1 MRKLWLII
9 CLLVVVIIAGAIYYF
24 VKVVNTVDRVVDQ
37 TVQSLKDRQAK
48 IGNVLDEAAQAGRT
62 PESLGGADE
71 DYYADMDYGVT
82 KNPQAVFASIKDY
95 LQPNATP
102 ADAVH
107 AAVVGRNNWV
117 AWTAG
122 NDALWDSLSVS
133 SVGNLDLVKTVSNY
147 GKWTRKNR
155 WSWFGLVNEPCFKF
169 SDKGRPDR
177 FGLILDER
185 DNSQAG
191 CKDDPFENEQKY
203 PGVKVGAR
211 GTTFKDGKTLPVGS
225 YYGYAT
231 GVVGLRLFPN
241 PNFDEKAEEEWMKHV
256 GPDGI
261 NHDYYENKSYYNNAK
276 LVKPYRV
283 GMSCGFCHVGPN
295 PTHPP
300 KDPENPQWAELNSNP
315 GAQWFWISR
324 IFMFDQDKQ
333 SFVWQLFNTSRPGAL
348 DTSLVS
354 SDQINNPRT
363 MNAIYNL
370 HARLQIGKLWGHEEL
385 AGGSKDNAQFNDYAG
400 NGKPLR
406 DASLLTELYSA
417 PNITRTTHVLKDGS
431 DAVGAL
437 GALNRV
443 YVNIGLDSQEWLL
456 HFFPLI
462 GGASLPYTQISPI
475 TIAAMR
481 KNSVYWKAN
490 ELQTPDVALFFLA
503 ATPPDDLVKAP
514 GGKEYLAKEAS
525 LIPRG
530 KVVFAERCAR
540 CHSSK
545 QPDYVLKTYF
555 QPGCAGPNYPKCW
568 NDFWQHTKTPQYK
581 AAMTAVVN
589 APDFLTDNFLS
600 TEVRV
605 PSTLLETNICSP
617 LATNAIRD
625 NIWDNFSSESYKNLP
640 SVGTITVHD
649 PYTLAPIPYKMPA
662 GGRGYTRPASL
673 VSLWSTAP
681 YLQNNTVGSN
691 KGDDKYHDSGKG
703 QYYNLDQSVNFYVD
717 PGVDGRIHS
726 FEDGLTQMLWP
737 EKRAGNVMF
746 KTASGKMAPGWID
759 RTTERSWLNI
769 MPGYLP
775 FMSKPQ
781 MDKLNMSNEPGRPPQ
796 PGVNLGPI
804 PAGTPVNL
812 LTNMNL
818 ENTPAVINSLLH
830 ITLDLA
836 TLPKNATDDEVTKHF
851 ANAKQPLL
859 NVCKCPDFIVNRGHY
874 FGTDYLPASDGE
886 PGLTDADKK
895 ALMAFL
901 ATF

>member
-1 MRKLWLII
+1 MRTLWVII
-9 CLLVVVIIAGAIYYF
+9 CLVVVVIIAGAIFYF
-24 VKVVNTVDRVVDQ
+24 VKIVHHVDKVVDQ

-48 IGNVLDEAAQAGRT
+48 IGHVKDEAAQAGRT
-62 PESLGGADE
+62 AQSMPGADE
-71 DYYADMDYGVT
+71 DYFADMDYGVT
-82 KNPQAVFASIKDY
+82 KNPQAVYAAVKDY
-95 LQPNATP
+95 LQPTATP

-107 AAVVGRNNWV
+107 AAVIGRNNWI

-122 NDALWDSLSVS
+122 NDVLWDALSVA

-185 DNSQAG
+185 DNSQPG

-203 PGVKVGAR
+203 PGVKIGAR
-211 GTTFKDGKTLPVGS
+211 GTTFKDGKTLPLGS
-225 YYGYAT
+225 YYGYAS

-241 PNFDEKAEEEWMKHV
+241 PKFGETAEEEWMKHV
-256 GPDGI
+256 GADGI

-295 PTHPP
+295 PARPP

-324 IFMFDQDKQ
+324 IFMFDQDQK

-370 HARLQIGKLWGHEEL
+370 HARLEVGKLWGHEEL
-385 AGGSKDNAQFNDYAG
+385 GGGSKNNAQFNDYAG

-406 DASLLTELYSA
+406 DGSLLTDLYTA
-417 PNITRTTHVLKDGS
+417 PNIVRTTHVLKDGS

-443 YVNIGLDSQEWLL
+443 YINIGLDSEEWLL

-475 TIAAMR
+475 AIEAMR
-481 KNSVYWKAN
+481 KNSTYWNAN
-490 ELQTPDVALFFLA
+490 EMQTPDVALFFLA
-503 ATPPDDLVKAP
+503 ATPPDTLASSP
-514 GGKEYLAKEAS
+514 GGQAILAKDAS
-525 LIPRG
+525 LVPRG

-545 QPDYVLKTYF
+545 QPDYVTKAYF
-555 QPGCAGPNYPKCW
+555 QPGCAGPNYLKCW

-581 AAMTAVVN
+581 AAMTTIVN
-589 APDFLTDNFLS
+589 QPDFLTDNFLS
-600 TEVRV
+600 TEIRV
-605 PSTLLETNICSP
+605 PSTLLETNLCSP
-617 LATNAIRD
+617 LATNAIRN

-640 SVGTITVHD
+640 SVGTVTVHD
-649 PYTLAPIPYKMPA
+649 PYTLQPIPYKMPA

-673 VSLWSTAP
+673 LSLWSTAP

-703 QYYNLDQSVNFYVD
+703 QYYNLDQSVTFYVD
-717 PGVDGRIHS
+717 PGVEGRVHS
-726 FEDGLTQMLWP
+726 FQDGITQMLWP

-746 KTASGKMAPGWID
+746 QTASGKMAPGWID
-759 RTTERSWLNI
+759 RTTQRSWLNV

-775 FMSKPQ
+775 KFIGA
-781 MDKLNMSNEPGRPPQ
+781 KLPKNMTIPNPNDPSQ
-796 PGVNLGPI
+796 PGLNLGPI
-804 PAGTPVNL
+804 PSGTPVNL
-812 LTNMNL
+812 LTNMDL
-818 ENTPAVINSLLH
+818 EKTDLLINSVIHLGAGLV
-830 ITLDLA
+830 
-836 TLPKNATDDEVTKHF
+836 TLPANASDEEVTQHF
-851 ANAKQPLL
+851 ASAKQPLL

-874 FGTDYLPASDGE
+874 FGTDFLPASENE

-895 ALMAFL
+895 ALIAFL
-901 ATF
+901 ETF